1 MFIDSTTNWN
11 WLLEKSKKK
20 IKNNNNKK
28 FIVVTN
34 KAITLSLYLIL
45 CDIKGLHK
53 RIKTPNNGINN
64 NENNIINIY
73 IYKLTY
79 VLTLDNAYSV

>member
-1 MFIDSTTNWN
+1 
-11 WLLEKSKKK
+11 LLEKSKKK
-20 IKNNNNKK
+20 IKNNDNKK

-64 NENNIINIY
+64 NSSKVFAIDLI
-73 IYKLTY
+73 K
-79 VLTLDNAYSV
+79 